1 MLVNMVGQASE
12 STRLDRF
19 VAIAAG
25 PANWRDDRQPTSA
38 DLAAGCVELAA
49 LGAILTMTA
58 TTAVDRDLGPS
69 WLPFVLVAAMGVVL
83 LILAVPTAWWVLGR
97 ADASVP
103 GRFLD
108 LRLVAAGRTIGFAV
122 VVALWA
128 AVIGG
133 VRVHEAWM
141 FGVVLGCEATLGARG
156 VGATMRPWRWWR
168 RFVLSFPH
176 VLVVA
181 TAVAIGAVVGGTHGI
196 VVGILVY
203 GALHFAALTA
213 VVQGWALEHIR
224 QRHESELHHHAH
236 SLEQRQ
242 HRQWAHWLHDD
253 VCSELR
259 LLRLQL
265 ETQQL
270 APADVAEQLDELDHR
285 LRVRQLDELLQSGRV
300 RLAEVIQPFVRRA
313 QAHGLRM
320 REVPRFEQASLEMN
334 EHTGRMVQRAA
345 AVLMTNSIQAG
356 ATEIGIHATL
366 DREAGRFEL
375 RFDDDAGGFDHLAI
389 PPGRGLDSLLHDL
402 DPGALEIR
410 RTDTGTS
417 ARVVFAL
424 ETPQE
429 AR

>member
-1 MLVNMVGQASE
+1 MLVNVGGKAAE

-25 PANWRDDRQPTSA
+25 PANWRDDRHPTSA
-38 DLAAGCVELAA
+38 DLAAGCIELAA
-49 LGAILTMTA
+49 LGAILTITA
-58 TTAVDRDLGPS
+58 TEALDRDLGPG
-69 WLPFVLVAAMGVVL
+69 WLPLALVVVMGVVL
-83 LILAVPTAWWVLGR
+83 VVIAGPTATWVLGR
-97 ADASVP
+97 DGGNRRA
-103 GRFLD
+103 RFTD
-108 LRLVAAGRTIGFAV
+108 LRAVAALRALAFVA
-122 VVALWA
+122 VVALWVVVVDGVA
-128 AVIGG
+128 A
-133 VRVHEAWM
+133 HHAWL
-141 FGVVLGCEATLGARG
+141 FGVATGCEAALGARA

-168 RFVLSFPH
+168 HFMLTYGQLPT
-176 VLVVA
+176 VA
-181 TAVAIGAVVGGTHGI
+181 LAVAAGLIAGGRNGVVLGL
-196 VVGILVY
+196 LVY
-203 GALHFAALTA
+203 LAVHFAALVA
-213 VVQGWALEHIR
+213 VMQCWGLEHIR
-224 QRHESELHHHAH
+224 QRHEAEIRQNARTI
-236 SLEQRQ
+236 EQRQ
-242 HRQWAHWLHDD
+242 HRQRAHWLHDD

-270 APADVAEQLDELDHR
+270 DVTEVAEQLDELDHR

-320 REVPRFEQASLEMN
+320 RSVPRFEQASLELD

-356 ATEIGIHATL
+356 ASEIAIRAAIDHDA
-366 DREAGRFEL
+366 ARFEL

-389 PPGRGLDSLLHDL
+389 PPGRGLDSLRHDL
-402 DPGALEIR
+402 GPGGLELR
-410 RTDTGTS
+410 RTDEGTS

-424 ETPQE
+424 ESPQE